1 MRDENEQVSKEGQE
15 VKKRD
20 NGQQLKLEMPSHME
34 MNSNEQPLDIEFK
47 KYQKHHKQEEER
59 ERRMNVQERKRW
71 RKREKHYAVD
81 ERNQKKK
88 DIIAAKGKPQF
99 QHTTIKTEKLP

>member
-1 MRDENEQVSKEGQE
+1 MQDASREFKQSESQQLISQHETREKRGMRDENEQVSKEGQE

-47 KYQKHHKQEEER
+47 KY
-59 ERRMNVQERKRW
+59 
-71 RKREKHYAVD
+71 
-81 ERNQKKK
+81 
-88 DIIAAKGKPQF
+88 
-99 QHTTIKTEKLP
+99 